1 MYQSRIR
8 QNKRRVKNKVLMEP
22 EEGQEYAVVK
32 DMLGNGRL
40 RCFCEDGTEKIG
52 RIRGSMRKYAGK
64 VIIDRGDLIL
74 IAGRDFGQDD
84 KVDVFHKYSHEDI
97 SALMKMRVLPE
108 KIYKALTLQDES
120 TYGKAGA
127 SDDYVVFMSE
137 DEKEPSAK
145 EDSDASMSGDD
156 SDERSDAESEEIDI
170 DAI

>member
-8 QNKRRVKNKVLMEP
+8 QNKKRVKNKVLLEP
-22 EEGQEYAVVK
+22 EEGQEYAVVR

-108 KIYKALTLQDES
+108 KIYKALTLQDDHNF
-120 TYGKAGA
+120 GKTGA
-127 SDDYVVFMSE
+127 SDDCVVFMSD
-137 DEKEPSAK
+137 DEAPAKSA
-145 EDSDASMSGDD
+145 EEMNDSGT
-156 SDERSDAESEEIDI
+156 ESEEIDI

>member
-8 QNKRRVKNKVLMEP
+8 QNKKRVKNKLLVEP

-40 RCFCEDGTEKIG
+40 RCFCEDGTDKIG

-97 SALMKMRVLPE
+97 SALMKMRALPE
-108 KIYKALTLQDES
+108 KIYKALTLQDDHNF
-120 TYGKAGA
+120 GKTGA
-127 SDDYVVFMSE
+127 SDDCVVFMSE
-137 DEKEPSAK
+137 DEAPVAK
-145 EDSDASMSGDD
+145 ASDDSMKGSSDEDS
-156 SDERSDAESEEIDI
+156 EELDI

>member
-8 QNKRRVKNKVLMEP
+8 QNKKRVKNKVLLEP
-22 EEGQEYAVVK
+22 QEGQEYAVVK

-40 RCFCEDGTEKIG
+40 RCICEDGAEKVG

-74 IAGRDFGQDD
+74 IAGRDFGEED

-97 SALMKMRVLPE
+97 SALMKLRVLPD
-108 KIYKALTLQDES
+108 KIYKTLTLHDDQN
-120 TYGKAGA
+120 YGKVGA

-137 DEKEPSAK
+137 GEDDAK
-145 EDSDASMSGDD
+145 ATESEGKMDMSDDD
-156 SDERSDAESEEIDI
+156 SSASEDIDI